1 LIVTFRPEFEAPWVG
16 LQAVQIAKLT
26 RSSTAA
32 GHTIIVGASAGG
44 FSVLNTAAQLTALGI
59 PIRFIGIADGGFF
72 PESSDVERFGD
83 PPTIRLPGQ
92 IKADQMLNVFQTF
105 GIEVLSKNGEPNN
118 RGIAPGAEWYG
129 EMAGSTTSA

>member
-83 PPTIRLPGQ
+83 PPTILLPGHRPMSDLSPLSEEERKSNFGAVRSVEDHP
-92 IKADQMLNVFQTF
+92 KATWRFQ
-105 GIEVLSKNGEPNN
+105 S
-118 RGIAPGAEWYG
+118 
-129 EMAGSTTSA
+129 SDD